1 MIRSFTKNH
10 KLLTACTATAGVGG
24 LFLIK
29 RENRYFRLSP
39 LFSLKVSDAMERVSR
54 TTYFLGNAGI
64 IVYDYWYSFRK
75 VDRGTPEYEALEHEI
90 NERTAKRL
98 FRICE

>member
-1 MIRSFTKNH
+1 MHCNCWCGGSVSH
-10 KLLTACTATAGVGG
+10 KTGESVFQVVS
-24 LFLIK
+24 FLI
-29 RENRYFRLSP
+29 
-39 LFSLKVSDAMERVSR
+39 FSLKVSDAMERVSR

-75 VDRGTPEYEALEHEI
+75 VDRGSPEYEALEHEI